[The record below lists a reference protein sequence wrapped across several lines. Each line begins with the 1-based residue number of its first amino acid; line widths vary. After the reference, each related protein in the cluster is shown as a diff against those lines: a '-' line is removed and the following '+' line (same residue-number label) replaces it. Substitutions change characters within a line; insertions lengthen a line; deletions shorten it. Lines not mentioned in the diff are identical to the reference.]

1 MKGFIISTCIFITLL
16 ICIFINY
23 NYVNSVH
30 TAMCEMVAQL
40 SNETTKENDVIIENL
55 QEYWERKSIILSIS
69 VSFREIDDLTN
80 AIDSLSAA
88 NELGDNTQF
97 AIRKEL
103 VKNAIN
109 AVIRLEKISIENI
122 L

>member
-1 MKGFIISTCIFITLL
+1 MKGFIITSCLFVSLL

-23 NYVNSVH
+23 NYINTVH
-30 TAMCEMVAQL
+30 STMHEMVAEL
-40 SNETTKENDVIIENL
+40 SAEPSEYNDGLIKEL
-55 QEYWERKSIILSIS
+55 QNYWEKKSAIISIS
-69 VSFREIDDLTN
+69 VSFCEIDDLTN

-88 NELGDNTQF
+88 NELRDKTQF

-103 VKNAIN
+103 VENAIN
-109 AVIRLEKISIENI
+109 AVIRLEKLSIKNI